1 MCFLFCHLPILLTEP
16 HGNCN
21 INQEN
26 QGCKKR
32 HQILI
37 ACKETT
43 QVKLDAK
50 VNSVI

>member
-1 MCFLFCHLPILLTEP
+1 MCLVFYHLPILLTEP
-16 HGNCN
+16 HGKCN

-26 QGCKKR
+26 QGCKKCQ
-32 HQILI
+32 QILI